1 MQFGTDGVRG
11 VANAELTV
19 EFATAL
25 GRAAARV
32 LGGTRLLIG
41 RDTRRSGTMLEAA
54 LAAGACAEGVDVE
67 LLGVV
72 PTPAVAILS
81 ALDGHP
87 SAMISASHNPFADN
101 GIKLF
106 APGGFK
112 LSDAVQHELEAEVAR
127 LRSTPAPHDVPTGAR
142 VGAIHHVEGS
152 ATARYEATV
161 LDALEGRNLDGLVVV
176 LDCANGSNSDV
187 APEVFRRAGAQV
199 TVIGDRPNGIN
210 INEATGSTHPE
221 RLQAEV
227 VRLGADVGFAYD
239 GDADRVLAVD
249 ASGALVD
256 GDHLIAVCAR
266 DLNERGRLTKS
277 TVVVTVMSNLGFR
290 QGMQRAGIEVLETQ
304 VGDRYVFE
312 EIERAGLSLGG
323 EQSGHLIFRDIVTT
337 GDGLLSSLI
346 VADVM
351 RRSERTLAELAGEA
365 MQRIPQVLRNVRLS
379 RRPSDLN
386 ERIAPAIDA
395 AQAEL
400 GDAGRVLIRPS
411 GTEPLVRVM
420 VEAPT
425 SEAADRIAGDLC
437 RAIEAAAD

>member
-1 MQFGTDGVRG
+1 M
-11 VANAELTV
+11 
-19 EFATAL
+19 
-25 GRAAARV
+25 
-32 LGGTRLLIG
+32 
-41 RDTRRSGTMLEAA
+41 
-54 LAAGACAEGVDVE
+54 
-67 LLGVV
+67 
-72 PTPAVAILS
+72 
-81 ALDGHP
+81 
-87 SAMISASHNPFADN
+87 
-101 GIKLF
+101 
-106 APGGFK
+106 
-112 LSDAVQHELEAEVAR
+112 
-127 LRSTPAPHDVPTGAR
+127 
-142 VGAIHHVEGS
+142 
-152 ATARYEATV
+152 
-161 LDALEGRNLDGLVVV
+161 
-176 LDCANGSNSDV
+176 
-187 APEVFRRAGAQV
+187 
-199 TVIGDRPNGIN
+199 
-210 INEATGSTHPE
+210 
-221 RLQAEV
+221 
-227 VRLGADVGFAYD
+227 
-239 GDADRVLAVD
+239 
-249 ASGALVD
+249 
-256 GDHLIAVCAR
+256 
-266 DLNERGRLTKS
+266 
-277 TVVVTVMSNLGFR
+277 
-290 QGMQRAGIEVLETQ
+290 
-304 VGDRYVFE
+304 GDRYVFE

>member
-11 VANAELTV
+11 LANAELTV

-32 LGGTRLLIG
+32 LGGSRLLIG

-87 SAMISASHNPFADN
+87 AAMISASHNPFADN

-112 LSDAVQHELEAEVAR
+112 LSDAVQHELSADVAR
-127 LRSTPAPHDVPTGAR
+127 LRSGSTTADVPTGER
-142 VGAIHHVEGS
+142 VGVIHHVEGS

-161 LDALEGRNLDGLVVV
+161 LDALEGRRLDGLVVV

-187 APEVFRRAGAQV
+187 APEVFRRAGALV
-199 TVIGDRPNGIN
+199 TVIGDRPNGVN

-221 RLQAEV
+221 LLQAEV
-227 VRLGADVGFAYD
+227 VRLGAHVGFAYD

-249 ASGALVD
+249 ASGALID

-266 DLNERGRLTKS
+266 DLNERGRLTNS

-290 QGMQRAGIEVLETQ
+290 QGMERAGIEVLETQ

-312 EIERAGLSLGG
+312 EIERGGLSLGG

-351 RRSERTLAELAGEA
+351 GRTSRTLADLAGEA
-365 MQRIPQVLRNVRLS
+365 MQRIPQVLRNVRLTH
-379 RRPSDLN
+379 RPADLN
-386 ERIAPAIDA
+386 ERIAAAIA
-395 AQAEL
+395 MAESEL
-400 GDAGRVLIRPS
+400 GDDGRVLIRPS

-425 SEAADRIAGDLC
+425 REAAERIAGDLC
-437 RAIEAAAD
+437 GAIEIAAG

>member
-290 QGMQRAGIEVLETQ
+290 QGMQRAGI
-304 VGDRYVFE
+304 
-312 EIERAGLSLGG
+312 
-323 EQSGHLIFRDIVTT
+323 
-337 GDGLLSSLI
+337 
-346 VADVM
+346 
-351 RRSERTLAELAGEA
+351 
-365 MQRIPQVLRNVRLS
+365 
-379 RRPSDLN
+379 
-386 ERIAPAIDA
+386 
-395 AQAEL
+395 
-400 GDAGRVLIRPS
+400 
-411 GTEPLVRVM
+411 
-420 VEAPT
+420 
-425 SEAADRIAGDLC
+425 
-437 RAIEAAAD
+437 